1 MTIQCGR
8 ACVRSS
14 YRQSDLLDDMIAKHE
29 EKDSNER
36 RRLGA
41 LRVLV
46 DELLGRIR
54 EVSARD
60 EWSDDERA
68 RAEVDLDQTKQGVS
82 FEECRYGLL

>member
-1 MTIQCGR
+1 
-8 ACVRSS
+8 
-14 YRQSDLLDDMIAKHE
+14 MIAKHE
-29 EKDSNER
+29 ESDPNER

-54 EVSARD
+54 EVSAHD

-68 RAEVDLDQTKQGVS
+68 RAEVDLDRIMANVR
-82 FEECRYGLL
+82 EEALRDRRKDI